1 LRRAIVLD
9 LNLVVTT
16 ALRVG
21 LLTMI
26 VRDAKAIARDWVSEN
41 AGAVPGYRGAFL
53 HGSITWLSEHATLS
67 PTSDLDVVVVVNES
81 RILDKPGKLVF
92 RDVLLDVSFLS
103 STELESPE
111 TVLSNSHLAGSF
123 RAPSVI
129 SDPSRWLT
137 DLNTAM
143 SRDFAKR
150 HWVTRRCEHA
160 KGKVLQNLDS
170 LDQTKPM
177 HDQVVS
183 WLFATGVT
191 THILL
196 TAGLRNPTVRQRY
209 IAVRQLLHDYQRLP
223 FYDELLELLGCAN
236 MSRERVEVHLDA
248 LTSAFDSAKSIVKTP
263 FLFAADISDLG
274 RSIAIDGSREL
285 VGRGDHREAV
295 FWMAA
300 TYSRCQQ
307 IFYADAP
314 AKTRDTFTPGYMALL
329 ADLGITS
336 HADLN
341 RRCDEVRA
349 FLPLVWEEAE
359 AIMQANPEIE
369 D

>member
-16 ALRVG
+16 TILVG

-26 VRDAKAIARDWVSEN
+26 VKDAKEIAREWVVKN
-41 AGAVPGYRGAFL
+41 TRDMPGYRGAFF
-53 HGSITWLSEHATLS
+53 HGSTTWICDDAAL
-67 PTSDLDVVVVVNES
+67 PTSSDLDVLIVRDEPVPT
-81 RILDKPGKLVF
+81 DKPGKLVVH
-92 RDVLLDVSFLS
+92 DVLLDISYLPRH
-103 STELESPE
+103 ELATAEL
-111 TVLSNSHLAGSF
+111 VLSNSHLAGSF
-123 RAPSVI
+123 RKPSVI
-129 SDPSRWLT
+129 ADPFGWLT
-137 DLNTAM
+137 NLNTVVA
-143 SRDFAKR
+143 RGFAKR
-150 HWVTRRCEHA
+150 QWVIRRCEHA
-160 KGKVLQNLDS
+160 RNKVLLNLES
-170 LDQTKPM
+170 VDQSRPV
-177 HDQVVS
+177 HEQVVP

-209 IAVRQLLHDYQRLP
+209 LAVRQLLNDYRRP
-223 FYDELLELLGCAN
+223 SFYDDLLELLGCAN
-236 MSRERVEVHLDA
+236 MSRERVEVHLGA
-248 LTSAFDSAKSIVKTP
+248 LTSAFNSAKSVVKTP

-274 RSIAIDGSREL
+274 RPIAIEGSREL
-285 VGRGDHREAV
+285 IAQGDHREAV
-295 FWMAA
+295 FWMVA

-314 AKTRDTFTPGYMALL
+314 AEKKDIFTLGYMALL

-336 HADLN
+336 LADLN

-359 AIMQANPEIE
+359 AIIAANPEIE